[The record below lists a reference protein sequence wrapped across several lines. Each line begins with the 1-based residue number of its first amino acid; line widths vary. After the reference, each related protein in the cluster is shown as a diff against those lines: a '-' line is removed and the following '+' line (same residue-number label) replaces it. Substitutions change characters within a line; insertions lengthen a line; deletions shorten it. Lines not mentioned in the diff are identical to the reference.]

1 MARQRRTQIGGQF
14 APRLIEMLESPAYRA
29 LSLSGH
35 RILDRIEIEMA
46 HHGGT
51 DNGPP
56 ELCPEY
62 GPGYYAAFVIDPDGY
77 RIEAVI
83 VGA

>member
-1 MARQRRTQIGGQF
+1 MGRRRRTQIGGQV

-35 RILDRIEIEMA
+35 RVLDRIEIEMA

-51 DNGPP
+51 DNGKLPVKRLVARFP
-56 ELCPEY
+56 VDTREGEGL
-62 GPGYYAAFVIDPDGY
+62 
-77 RIEAVI
+77 
-83 VGA
+83 